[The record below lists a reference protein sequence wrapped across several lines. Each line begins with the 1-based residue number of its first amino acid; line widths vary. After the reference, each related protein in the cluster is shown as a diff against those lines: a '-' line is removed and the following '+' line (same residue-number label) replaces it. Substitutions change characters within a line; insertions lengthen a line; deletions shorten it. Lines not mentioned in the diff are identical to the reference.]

1 KTIETIG
8 SDNLGICWDVGH
20 LNLTKTY
27 SVLETPEHF
36 VEIAGKYIKALH
48 IADND
53 GRTDQHLIPNVRF
66 DKDGFSCD
74 PTKINLCLITKLL
87 KKIGYEGL
95 YNFEV
100 PGEIKAPLEIRKKKM
115 ELIKLIGDFYLE
127 KLW

>member
-1 KTIETIG
+1 M
-8 SDNLGICWDVGH
+8 
-20 LNLTKTY
+20 
-27 SVLETPEHF
+27 
-36 VEIAGKYIKALH
+36 H